1 MRQTQN
7 YLNDSTGSPLAD
19 QVSNDMS
26 PASRAV
32 LKHKQRNDGMGRSY
46 RNRVAGFIHRMSENP
61 EEMDKYKS
69 NPSALPSAN
78 LNEAKLRTF
87 AVDPMATRTGM
98 PMSPLG
104 DHVMHT
110 M

>member
-1 MRQTQN
+1 
-7 YLNDSTGSPLAD
+7 
-19 QVSNDMS
+19 
-26 PASRAV
+26 
-32 LKHKQRNDGMGRSY
+32 MGRSY

-110 M
+110 MPTAARKVSYRISSDYIIRFL